1 MGASIFLKLPLFE
14 TVSPSLF
21 HTDQAAQRREHL
33 VPKLRHRLV
42 TPAFGRRHTF
52 LRGPC
57 ACELLGMDLP
67 HQNGELVELAFVLE
81 AVLLIVVVVFM
92 IIIPVVV
99 HLF

>member
-1 MGASIFLKLPLFE
+1 
-14 TVSPSLF
+14 
-21 HTDQAAQRREHL
+21 
-33 VPKLRHRLV
+33 
-42 TPAFGRRHTF
+42 
-52 LRGPC
+52 
-57 ACELLGMDLP
+57 MDLP